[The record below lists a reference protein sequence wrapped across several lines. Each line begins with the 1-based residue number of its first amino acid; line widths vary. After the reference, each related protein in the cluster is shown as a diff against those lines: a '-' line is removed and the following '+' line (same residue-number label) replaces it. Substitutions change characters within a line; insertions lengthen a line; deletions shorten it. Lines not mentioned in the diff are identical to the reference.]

1 MPVASVPRVQPVA
14 GSTQAGRLAA
24 GLPLL
29 FVVGAPAAMTAVA
42 TIWNGCPA
50 LWTLPPDTAV
60 SACVRETP
68 ALTLSASLTATLPK
82 PAGRMAKL
90 SVEQATIVG
99 TPLAGYVMRMRA
111 LGQALGSTI
120 PANVLRPA
128 SPAENVSVPRLRI
141 RP

>member
-29 FVVGAPAAMTAVA
+29 FVVAAPTALAAVA

-60 SACVRETP
+60 LASVRETP
-68 ALTLSASLTATLPK
+68 ALTLSASLTVTPPK
-82 PAGRMAKL
+82 LAGRMAKL
-90 SVEQATIVG
+90 SVEQAPIVG
-99 TPLAGYVMRMRA
+99 APVAGYVLRM
-111 LGQALGSTI
+111 
-120 PANVLRPA
+120 
-128 SPAENVSVPRLRI
+128 
-141 RP
+141 